1 MKPYNELVQAYK
13 FIEFDDLCELV
24 GLTFSQGIR
33 QFTFACNSPNDSYAV
48 IDCSDYGYQ
57 DKCEDLAYHEDYPHH
72 NSESLISKIKN
83 DIKLIEI
90 LRNQYGIRDTVLTYI
105 SW

>member
-1 MKPYNELVQAYK
+1 MKPYNELVKSYK
-13 FIEFDDLCELV
+13 FIKFDDLCELI
-24 GLTFSQGIR
+24 GLTFSEGLSYYA
-33 QFTFACNSPNDSYAV
+33 TSNDSYVA

-57 DKCEDLAYHEDYPHH
+57 NKYEDLAYYEDYPHH
-72 NSESLISKIKN
+72 NSEHLISKIKN

-90 LRNQYGIRDTVLTYI
+90 LRNTYGIRDTVLTYI